1 MTKTNLDTVDKV
13 VDTLMESSAIMFSNQ
28 LLTYSERDA
37 LAECIR
43 NEVERFTKDPKL
55 MPERIY
61 HLHSVLDK
69 LDDLTN

>member
-1 MTKTNLDTVDKV
+1 
-13 VDTLMESSAIMFSNQ
+13 MESSAIMFSNQ

-43 NEVERFTKDPKL
+43 NEVERFTKDPNL

-61 HLHSVLDK
+61 YLHSVLDK